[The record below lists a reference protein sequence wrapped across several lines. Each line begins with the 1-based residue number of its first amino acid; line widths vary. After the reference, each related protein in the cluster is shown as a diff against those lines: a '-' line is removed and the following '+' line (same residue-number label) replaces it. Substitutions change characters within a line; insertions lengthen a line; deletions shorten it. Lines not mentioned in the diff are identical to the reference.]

1 MNCRSQAATT
11 RTRCIAG
18 LLFAASVGIASL
30 TSATDT
36 GPEATRLSA
45 LLRQLALMER
55 LANEGAVI
63 APLQGDRYH
72 FDYAR
77 LHADIARMRAGI
89 EDYLSPPRAQ
99 PRDPILLDG
108 AYRRETP
115 P

>member
-11 RTRCIAG
+11 RRRCIAG

-36 GPEATRLSA
+36 GLEGARLSA

-55 LANEGAVI
+55 LAKEGAAI
-63 APLQGDRYH
+63 DPSSGDRYH

-99 PRDPILLDG
+99 PRDPVLLDG
-108 AYRRETP
+108 TYRREIAP
-115 P
+115 